1 LDEDSANNLKTPLSF
16 VDQLF
21 FLREHFGGSA
31 DDC

>member
-21 FLREHFGGSA
+21 FLREHFGWERR
-31 DDC
+31 